1 MERSKVNEILLEG
14 DRFIRSFGYV
24 MPPFAY
30 WSPEEMKRRVSDDS
44 ALIRQSRLGWDITDY
59 GQGKFD
65 ELGLFLF
72 TVRNGSVDDLKA
84 GKGMLYAEK
93 IMISRENQISPMH
106 THALKAEDIINRGGG
121 KLVIELFSSTPDG
134 QIDREAPVEVL
145 TDGASSI
152 YGGDAV
158 AGVINFILRDDF
170 EGAETTASYGTVTE
184 GRMEEYR
191 FSQTAG
197 TAWDSGNVL
206 GAYDYSSRDN
216 LTLADRPGIGLFQP
230 RLAGDVLPEP
240 RLLDL
245 LPAQTRHSLLL
256 SGRQQVG
263 SKLSLSASGLY
274 SQRDTERTRFN
285 QNTSIDTYDTRS
297 EGITLALGA
306 EYEIGSSWA
315 ASLDASYGQ
324 IRNKQARFRIEH
336 GMSPVSD
343 HETDRENC
351 LRRISGTS

>member
-30 WSPEEMKRRVSDDS
+30 WSPEEMKHRVSDDS

-59 GQGKFD
+59 GQGRFD

-145 TDGASSI
+145 TDGTMRK
-152 YGGDAV
+152 
-158 AGVINFILRDDF
+158 LK
-170 EGAETTASYGTVTE
+170 
-184 GRMEEYR
+184 
-191 FSQTAG
+191 
-197 TAWDSGNVL
+197 
-206 GAYDYSSRDN
+206 
-216 LTLADRPGIGLFQP
+216 
-230 RLAGDVLPEP
+230 AGD
-240 RLLDL
+240 
-245 LPAQTRHSLLL
+245 
-256 SGRQQVG
+256 
-263 SKLSLSASGLY
+263 KLSLSPGESVTLLPGQWHAFWGEGGDVLIGEVSTVNDDLTDNIFAEPVGRF
-274 SQRDTERTRFN
+274 STIVEDT
-285 QNTSIDTYDTRS
+285 DPVHLLVADYDHF
-297 EGITLALGA
+297 L
-306 EYEIGSSWA
+306 
-315 ASLDASYGQ
+315 
-324 IRNKQARFRIEH
+324 
-336 GMSPVSD
+336 
-343 HETDRENC
+343 
-351 LRRISGTS
+351 